1 MTGNEYQ
8 KAALRTANTEVLSK
22 KELLLNSVLGMN
34 GEAGECADMLKKS
47 QFQGHSFDREH
58 FAKEL
63 GDQLWYIAVGA
74 YALGYDLDE
83 IAQMNVDKLAAR
95 YPDGFDPE
103 RSINRA
109 EDDV

>member
-8 KAALRTANTEVLSK
+8 KAALRTANTEMRSK
-22 KELLLNSVLGMN
+22 KAFLLNCVLGMN

-63 GDQLWYIAVGA
+63 GDCLFYIAVGA

-83 IAQMNVDKLAAR
+83 IAQMNIDKLWKR
-95 YPDGFDPE
+95 YPDGFSAE